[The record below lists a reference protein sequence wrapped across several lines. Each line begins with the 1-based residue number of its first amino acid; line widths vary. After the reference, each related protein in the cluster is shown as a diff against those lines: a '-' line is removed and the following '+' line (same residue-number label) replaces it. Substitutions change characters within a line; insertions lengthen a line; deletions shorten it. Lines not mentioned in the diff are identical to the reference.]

1 MQILKTLLTNV
12 HSRIRICEHCGNP
25 DFYGIGR
32 WKRAAI
38 TLTQVLTLSSFPPP
52 RGASSAKAFGVMEER
67 EGGRWDDDAD
77 C

>member
-52 RGASSAKAFGVMEER
+52 RGASSAKAGWVGGAMEER
-67 EGGRWDDDAD
+67 ER
-77 C
+77 